1 MINPWRD
8 MQNNTKRRVNSN
20 SCYNIFWIVDLNG
33 RYAFGIELDFY
44 LKTNR
49 KGIKFNGLI
58 TLIKKSE
65 NTTNFY
71 MALNDNSNWQLFKLV
86 CDDIILLLNT
96 HKNNKNVIDN
106 VEARLL
112 KWRKIFVLN
121 IDDDFG
127 IEKQMGLFGELS
139 FLNDI
144 ASNQVGF
151 EQALDSWVG
160 ASFDKQDFI
169 FNDCAVEIKT
179 YKTSRPQN
187 ITISSAYQLYT
198 NKEKL
203 YLVAYAL
210 STSNQGFSVK
220 DIIESVEAKITDI
233 EAFYKKLFLYG
244 YKVNDQS
251 NLQKFKIDKILFF
264 NVNDKFPK
272 ITTTDIDHRIC
283 DVKYT
288 INLLKCNEFLL
299 DQIKL

>member
-1 MINPWRD
+1 MINPWQD
-8 MQNNTKRRVNSN
+8 MQNNTKRRVYSN
-20 SCYNIFWIVDLNG
+20 SSYNIFWIVDLNG

-49 KGIKFNGLI
+49 KGIKFNGLT

-71 MALNDNSNWQLFKLV
+71 IALNDNSNWQLFKLV

-106 VEARLL
+106 VETRLL

-144 ASNQVGF
+144 ASSQVGF

-210 STSNQGFSVK
+210 SASNQGFSVK
-220 DIIESVEAKITDI
+220 DIVESVEAKITDI

-244 YKVNDQS
+244 YKANDQS

-272 ITTTDIDHRIC
+272 IVTTDIDHRIC